1 MHVGYS
7 VQAAHTTSS
16 PSARGARL
24 AFENTLVYHADDIT
38 VARVAVDVRY
48 ALYVPGPGPSLIRV
62 CGRPTLGGRPLR
74 GRPVPE
80 IFMGAAKA
88 LVGALAHESGML
100 RLVDAPCG
108 PIDDGNEQ

>member
-1 MHVGYS
+1 M
-7 VQAAHTTSS
+7 
-16 PSARGARL
+16 
-24 AFENTLVYHADDIT
+24 TL
-38 VARVAVDVRY
+38 RSQGSLSRVRY